1 MVFLAF
7 GKTEKRMKR
16 GKLTEYGPGYP
27 RDERCAPLTIFTN
40 QHPPTRYFTDRIL
53 NDDLH
58 RHLARL
64 RYYPEAPIRTNSI
77 ILIGQLGP
85 TLGHNTRRKVL
96 GAAKALKDN

>member
-1 MVFLAF
+1 MRPSHHIHQP
-7 GKTEKRMKR
+7 T
-16 GKLTEYGPGYP
+16 
-27 RDERCAPLTIFTN
+27 
-40 QHPPTRYFTDRIL
+40 PTRYFTDRIL

-96 GAAKALKDN
+96 GAAKVLKDN